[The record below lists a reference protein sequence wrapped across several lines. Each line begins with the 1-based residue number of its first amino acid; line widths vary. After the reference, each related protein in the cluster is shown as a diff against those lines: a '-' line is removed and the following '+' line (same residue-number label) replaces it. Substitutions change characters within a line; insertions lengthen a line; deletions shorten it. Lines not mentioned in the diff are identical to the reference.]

1 MLKKCNKAL
10 SILLAFALVFTM
22 LGSDFASV
30 RAFAEEGEEPT
41 LQVESAE
48 PAAETVE
55 EPQEQQPEE
64 VQEEVPEEVPEEPE
78 KSEPEVQPEV
88 TDEAATLADVAGD
101 DAAATGGSATEEKTS
116 EEAATE
122 GSTGEAAVE
131 ATSETSVE
139 AATEASS
146 EENKEEVKENLVTVS
161 YRSTKGG
168 SVSNKEETINLNDE
182 SAKFVGATA
191 AAWNDEYT
199 FVNWTDAEGNVVCEE
214 ATFVPADV
222 KADATFTANF
232 KAVENIEEKMPAI
245 IADGV
250 HEGGMI
256 VSVNAEEGLFPA
268 GTELKISAVPE
279 DDALATARGELGDKV
294 SAAKGVDI
302 SFVFEGNVIQPADSK
317 YVHVTLALEDT
328 TEFENVSVLHD
339 HEGNV
344 ETLDANVSTNAEGN
358 VDAVSFDANQ
368 FSIFIIAEEDDPSAT
383 EKKVVEFRF
392 YDNREMTGEP
402 FNVQLAKNGDS
413 LSNPGVPLSIS
424 NAENQV
430 FIKWET
436 EEGEDVKYETIS
448 GITAETP
455 DVVNIIPVI
464 QTTYYI
470 QYHGLDDEIAF
481 VKDYVLTDESPE
493 EDKYVNTVDEYY
505 LKADSGNAFDGW
517 STSNATPKGTR
528 PYVQDNGT
536 KNYADVTKPENRN
549 LYAVIVEAYWIHFE
563 GNGSGASYVEPTYLV
578 KGDNLSK
585 VKDITATRDGYEF
598 AGWSLTAN
606 GEALTE
612 AELSSLKIEEIEQVD
627 DEKVLRLYAVW
638 TPEGKTTVSV
648 VFWQQ
653 KITDSWDTAEA
664 DRTYDY
670 KDSYVIKDVDTG
682 TEITDAFLN
691 EKLSVN
697 YKTHG
702 DEGFEYRTYTVFD
715 THTDSETT
723 VAEPR
728 GNTVVN
734 VYYDRKVMTITFTR
748 YGIPASQ
755 YYETVEDNPGTQ
767 YYGTDDGGESFFKI
781 SKKTTTTYSFTYN
794 SQPYTGTVY
803 EYRSRRYREIK
814 DYSRNIT
821 YYGYIDGGYRVINRN
836 VNTETSWI
844 GPSGDV
850 YTGARYKTV
859 AGAANEWYTVE
870 EIKGLYGQ
878 TLLDA
883 GYTWPTSADWYN
895 GHNNSGTGTGTH
907 TTFLDAFLET
917 ITFYGNDVEGGSVH
931 VGFHKQ
937 NVGEENGYTQAN
949 ETNVPW
955 NSNFHLTN
963 KYNGFELYQYDHGS
977 GRRNATLNAT
987 IAINGTAL
995 EIYYKR
1001 LSYDLQFIDV
1011 DPTDNTEQNAI
1022 DAIKVQYEAPLAS
1035 YASQTNPKTH
1045 EGYIFDG
1052 WYEDKTGTVLFD
1064 FSSKMP
1070 ASNKAVY
1077 GIWKPVQYKVTLKA
1091 NGGEFVPQSG
1101 WDPDEDF
1108 DADGNPF
1115 FYVDPDTEILESGIV
1130 GLFEK
1135 EGYTFTGYYYDD
1147 EDPDAGK
1154 TFLYGKIHRDI
1165 ILKAD
1170 WRRLEAVKV
1179 IFDAAPT
1186 DAPYGEFDDG
1196 TTHSDG
1202 FDYASNSEFVMAAP
1216 PTKVNE
1222 EYIFMGWKFH
1232 KGTDTDTYVP
1242 NAKAKIKDEAISDAN
1257 TVVLDAV
1264 YEKKSENPS
1273 TEKTFIIYDP
1283 GQQAET
1289 AVLDY
1294 SPASDKE
1301 TIVGKQVKISELK
1314 RNEKVTALGEIYSA
1328 DGWKM
1333 VSWNTMP
1340 DGSGLE
1346 IELDKPFIAADNLD
1360 NPAETNSK
1368 ANTLYA
1374 QWEQETTYTITI
1386 RVSTEGSEVERPYN
1400 GNEQILEIKGS
1411 EEPLAYT
1418 ITVTSDPEDVVDGL
1432 TSSDVVPVRDE
1443 EGNSLIK
1450 VSGTNVGRYPITLT
1464 KDMFTITREIDG
1476 DIIWDVSGEIVL
1488 VITPRKVKIDV
1499 AGNKDN
1505 VEFNGSKQF
1514 VDGLQKAEAG
1524 VVEELEGDAENLFS
1538 WDKITFD
1545 DTNAHAEGIL
1555 PETYYMGLAFEMFT
1569 VEDDNFELDEEESSV
1584 EDGELRIYSEMG
1596 VTLYIKS
1603 EDVTSP
1609 YNGEPQTFNM
1619 PVTISSV
1626 PLPPVIE
1633 PRSATIPQR
1642 MYSMFKRLFGIVA
1655 MAGDFDTTFSI
1666 GTETYEVENIK
1677 ATATRKDVGDTP
1689 FELADGYA
1697 IYHGQGEDRVD
1708 VTELFVLSE
1717 NEENH
1722 LGTLTITQVHVTI
1735 NVDNKTKTVG
1745 ASDPEFTSTITGLQG
1760 TDTIEL
1766 TYKRAEGESVG
1777 VYQISTNEDEDDL
1790 ETKYTNYT
1798 FEINPGNLTITDPG
1812 TPPGPVPDPPTPVPV
1827 PPTPPVTPA
1836 PPAQAV
1842 LGARR
1847 EEPVANGQAVLGARR
1862 ARTED
1867 TTNDAS
1873 RVLVILVSAAATIAL
1888 LLAGKKKE
1896 ENEEN

>member
-30 RAFAEEGEEPT
+30 RAFAEEGEEQT

-55 EPQEQQPEE
+55 EPQQQPEE
-64 VQEEVPEEVPEEPE
+64 VQEEVPEEPE

-101 DAAATGGSATEEKTS
+101 DAAATGGSATEENKP

-131 ATSETSVE
+131 ASSEASVE

-146 EENKEEVKENLVTVS
+146 GEIQEEVKENLVTVS

-222 KADATFTANF
+222 KTDATFTANF

-392 YDNREMTGEP
+392 YDNRKMTGEP
-402 FNVQLAKNGDS
+402 FNVQLVKNGDA

-455 DVVNIIPVI
+455 DVVIVIPVI

-598 AGWSLTAN
+598 AGWSLTAD

-612 AELSSLKIEEIEQVD
+612 AELASLKIEEIEQVD
-627 DEKVLRLYAVW
+627 AEKVLRLYAVW

-653 KITDSWDTAEA
+653 KITDSWDTEEA
-664 DRTYDY
+664 KRTYDY

-691 EKLSVN
+691 EKLSVD
-697 YKTHG
+697 YKAHG
-702 DEGFEYRTYTVFD
+702 DTGFEYRTFTVYD

-748 YGIPASQ
+748 YGIPASE
-755 YYETVEDNPGTQ
+755 YYETTEDNSGTQ
-767 YYGTDDGGESFFKI
+767 YYGTDDGGESFYRL
-781 SKKTTTTYSFTYN
+781 TRRVTTTYTLTYN
-794 SQPYTGTVY
+794 GEEYTGRVY
-803 EYRSRRYREIK
+803 FRRSNGSYQGI
-814 DYSRNIT
+814 DNYSVNRT
-821 YYGYIDGGYRVINRN
+821 YYGRINGVYVVLERH
-836 VNTETSWI
+836 VNTVTNWYKPDGSE
-844 GPSGDV
+844 

-883 GYTWPTSADWYN
+883 GYTWPTSADWYD

-917 ITFYGNDVEGGSVH
+917 ITFYGNEPKGGSVH

-949 ETNVPW
+949 ETSV
-955 NSNFHLTN
+955 LT
-963 KYNGFELYQYDHGS
+963 
-977 GRRNATLNAT
+977 R
-987 IAINGTAL
+987 
-995 EIYYKR
+995 
-1001 LSYDLQFIDV
+1001 
-1011 DPTDNTEQNAI
+1011 
-1022 DAIKVQYEAPLAS
+1022 
-1035 YASQTNPKTH
+1035 
-1045 EGYIFDG
+1045 
-1052 WYEDKTGTVLFD
+1052 
-1064 FSSKMP
+1064 
-1070 ASNKAVY
+1070 
-1077 GIWKPVQYKVTLKA
+1077 
-1091 NGGEFVPQSG
+1091 
-1101 WDPDEDF
+1101 
-1108 DADGNPF
+1108 
-1115 FYVDPDTEILESGIV
+1115 
-1130 GLFEK
+1130 
-1135 EGYTFTGYYYDD
+1135 
-1147 EDPDAGK
+1147 
-1154 TFLYGKIHRDI
+1154 
-1165 ILKAD
+1165 
-1170 WRRLEAVKV
+1170 
-1179 IFDAAPT
+1179 
-1186 DAPYGEFDDG
+1186 
-1196 TTHSDG
+1196 
-1202 FDYASNSEFVMAAP
+1202 
-1216 PTKVNE
+1216 
-1222 EYIFMGWKFH
+1222 
-1232 KGTDTDTYVP
+1232 
-1242 NAKAKIKDEAISDAN
+1242 
-1257 TVVLDAV
+1257 
-1264 YEKKSENPS
+1264 
-1273 TEKTFIIYDP
+1273 
-1283 GQQAET
+1283 
-1289 AVLDY
+1289 
-1294 SPASDKE
+1294 
-1301 TIVGKQVKISELK
+1301 
-1314 RNEKVTALGEIYSA
+1314 
-1328 DGWKM
+1328 
-1333 VSWNTMP
+1333 
-1340 DGSGLE
+1340 
-1346 IELDKPFIAADNLD
+1346 
-1360 NPAETNSK
+1360 
-1368 ANTLYA
+1368 
-1374 QWEQETTYTITI
+1374 
-1386 RVSTEGSEVERPYN
+1386 
-1400 GNEQILEIKGS
+1400 
-1411 EEPLAYT
+1411 
-1418 ITVTSDPEDVVDGL
+1418 
-1432 TSSDVVPVRDE
+1432 
-1443 EGNSLIK
+1443 
-1450 VSGTNVGRYPITLT
+1450 
-1464 KDMFTITREIDG
+1464 
-1476 DIIWDVSGEIVL
+1476 
-1488 VITPRKVKIDV
+1488 
-1499 AGNKDN
+1499 
-1505 VEFNGSKQF
+1505 
-1514 VDGLQKAEAG
+1514 
-1524 VVEELEGDAENLFS
+1524 
-1538 WDKITFD
+1538 
-1545 DTNAHAEGIL
+1545 
-1555 PETYYMGLAFEMFT
+1555 
-1569 VEDDNFELDEEESSV
+1569 
-1584 EDGELRIYSEMG
+1584 
-1596 VTLYIKS
+1596 
-1603 EDVTSP
+1603 
-1609 YNGEPQTFNM
+1609 
-1619 PVTISSV
+1619 
-1626 PLPPVIE
+1626 
-1633 PRSATIPQR
+1633 
-1642 MYSMFKRLFGIVA
+1642 
-1655 MAGDFDTTFSI
+1655 
-1666 GTETYEVENIK
+1666 
-1677 ATATRKDVGDTP
+1677 
-1689 FELADGYA
+1689 
-1697 IYHGQGEDRVD
+1697 
-1708 VTELFVLSE
+1708 
-1717 NEENH
+1717 
-1722 LGTLTITQVHVTI
+1722 
-1735 NVDNKTKTVG
+1735 
-1745 ASDPEFTSTITGLQG
+1745 
-1760 TDTIEL
+1760 
-1766 TYKRAEGESVG
+1766 
-1777 VYQISTNEDEDDL
+1777 
-1790 ETKYTNYT
+1790 
-1798 FEINPGNLTITDPG
+1798 
-1812 TPPGPVPDPPTPVPV
+1812 
-1827 PPTPPVTPA
+1827 
-1836 PPAQAV
+1836 
-1842 LGARR
+1842 
-1847 EEPVANGQAVLGARR
+1847 
-1862 ARTED
+1862 
-1867 TTNDAS
+1867 
-1873 RVLVILVSAAATIAL
+1873 
-1888 LLAGKKKE
+1888 
-1896 ENEEN
+1896 